1 MSPHLVN
8 TVIDWVTENLDPNID
23 VLVGNSR
30 VNVCVF
36 ADNLILVA
44 ATPSG
49 LQALPDSL
57 DKALGLVGLEIL
69 VGLTASQTPY
79 KKATDAY
86 LCIRRFII
94 VGSY

>member
-1 MSPHLVN
+1 MIRCGQGVRQGDPMSPHLFN
-8 TVIDWVTENLDPNID
+8 TVIHWVTEDLDPNIG

-30 VNVCVF
+30 VNICVF

-57 DKALGLVGLEIL
+57 DKALGLVGLKIL
-69 VGLTASQTPY
+69 AGPNS
-79 KKATDAY
+79 KSAT
-86 LCIRRFII
+86 LRK
-94 VGSY
+94 SH